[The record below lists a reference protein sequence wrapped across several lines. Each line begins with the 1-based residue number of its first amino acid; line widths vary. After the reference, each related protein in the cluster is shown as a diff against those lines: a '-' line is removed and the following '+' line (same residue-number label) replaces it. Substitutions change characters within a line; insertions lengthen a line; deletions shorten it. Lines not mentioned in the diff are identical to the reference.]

1 MNIKVGEYIRTKD
14 GIIAKCI
21 EEKQDRYVF
30 NKIVLEQGYY
40 NNYILKDIPERA
52 NFITNHSKNIINLV
66 EIGDFVNNSKIIEIE
81 EYNNEKYVYV
91 EEIEFCN
98 ACDENENV
106 YYKEEDIKSIVTK
119 QQFNN
124 IKYKV

>member
-52 NFITNHSKNIINLV
+52 NFITNHSKNIINLIEV
-66 EIGDFVNNSKIIEIE
+66 RRYSKNWSR
-81 EYNNEKYVYV
+81 YNFFKCFRNPRR
-91 EEIEFCN
+91 FRL
-98 ACDENENV
+98 
-106 YYKEEDIKSIVTK
+106 
-119 QQFNN
+119 F
-124 IKYKV
+124 